1 MKATLIAG
9 VFIVVFLSAPSHGS
23 AQFSSSLFYPD
34 GSQSLNQNLGSGIN
48 ASIFFDRAG
57 DFDIFTH
64 HTNAIGD
71 FTTLSLE
78 GFPAGIAYFLNFLGT
93 VDTQLLF
100 DVFVTTGGA
109 SRGLEPCGSSGG
121 TFLFLAP
128 GRGQSHERGR
138 PGRRIRNT
146 PSLP

>member
-100 DVFVTTGGA
+100 DVFVTTGG
-109 SRGLEPCGSSGG
+109 S
-121 TFLFLAP
+121 FFFV
-128 GRGQSHERGR
+128 GQ
-138 PGRRIRNT
+138 
-146 PSLP
+146 LLL